1 MWLSFIL
8 TLDLSYSFASLFR
21 LSVVVTNAIE
31 K

>member
-1 MWLSFIL
+1 VVIIYL